1 MVTKIADAAAAY
13 VKTSV
18 ATGQGRAAARA
29 GTGFGDLLSRS
40 LEGAVK
46 VGRDSDQV
54 GMQALTGQASLTN
67 IVTATSNAEMVLQT
81 VVSIRDRVVNALQE
95 ILRMPI

>member
-1 MVTKIADAAAAY
+1 
-13 VKTSV
+13 
-18 ATGQGRAAARA
+18 
-29 GTGFGDLLSRS
+29 
-40 LEGAVK
+40 
-46 VGRDSDQV
+46 
-54 GMQALTGQASLTN
+54 MQALTGQASLTN